1 MHFSKKKMVYVL
13 FVKYGF
19 PDWRTIITRKNKF
32 KNYSGISINMNVHMG
47 AGVTESVSA
56 SNKKMDKSKFEQSI
70 VSFFMQN

>member
-1 MHFSKKKMVYVL
+1 M
-13 FVKYGF
+13 
-19 PDWRTIITRKNKF
+19 D
-32 KNYSGISINMNVHMG
+32 MG